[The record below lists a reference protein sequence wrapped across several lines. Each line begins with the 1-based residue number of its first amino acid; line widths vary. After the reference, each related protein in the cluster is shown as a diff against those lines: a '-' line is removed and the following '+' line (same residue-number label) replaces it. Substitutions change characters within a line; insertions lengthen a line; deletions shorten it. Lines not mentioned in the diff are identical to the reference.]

1 MKLVLGNSAIL
12 AYRRLPYRLW
22 YAIAEFVDNST
33 DAYLRGNNKILLDE
47 QFDKTGEVFSVE
59 IDFDRDNKTL
69 RIFDNSMGMNE
80 SELESALIIGEK
92 PNVTAG
98 RSEFGMGMKTAAIWF
113 ADFIEIKTKKLGE
126 DKELR
131 VIIDIQKFIR
141 GDDEMKLQSTPKP
154 RDEHYTF
161 IELSG
166 LQRIIRGPSLEKT
179 REFLGSIYREDLR
192 KKLMKLTVVAKE
204 VTPPTSQNDDAFMVR
219 DDGTKVLVEINNLQI
234 NDKVVSGWVGVLR
247 PGFTGRSYAGFSL
260 IRYGR
265 AVRGWL
271 DSWKPEEIFGDARN
285 DKINQ
290 RVTGELIMNDFNASH
305 TKDSIDWEQ
314 DDEQKLGE
322 ALLDICKQ
330 YGILLYAKKNTRG
343 AGNEDTEREK
353 LEAQHMFQAQL
364 LNKKV
369 GDAIRM
375 LDVPTPEL
383 AKFATA
389 VLIEAA
395 DQTTP
400 IGLWPMDSDVNGKV
414 AKLYEIEMSPN
425 DPYYEFEVLSN
436 QDLRV
441 ILNSAHPANSLH
453 DDSAEARLN
462 HYHHVALDAIAEW
475 KCTQMNSPLEP
486 SSIRLMKDRLF
497 RVIGEISADIE

>member
-12 AYRRLPYRLW
+12 AYRRLPYRIW

-33 DAYLRGNNKILLDE
+33 DAYLRGNNKILIDE
-47 QFDKTGEVFSVE
+47 QFKKTGEVFSVE
-59 IDFDRDNKTL
+59 VDFDRENKTL

-80 SELESALIIGEK
+80 AELENALIIGEK
-92 PNVTAG
+92 PSVSAG

-131 VIIDIQKFIR
+131 VNIDIQKFVR
-141 GDDEMKLQSTPKP
+141 GDNNIKLQSTPKS

-166 LQRIIRGPSLEKT
+166 LHRIIRGPSLDKT
-179 REFLGSIYREDLR
+179 RKFLGSIYRKDIR
-192 KKLMKLTVVAKE
+192 DKLMKLTVVAQE
-204 VTPPTSQNDDAFMVR
+204 VTAPTSKNDDAFMKR

-234 NDKVVSGWVGVLR
+234 NDKIVSGWVGVLS
-247 PGFTGRSYAGFSL
+247 PGFTGRSYAGFAL
-260 IRYGR
+260 IRHGR

-271 DSWKPEEIFGDARN
+271 DSWKPEEIFGDSRN

-290 RVTGELIMNDFNASH
+290 RVTGELIMDDFTSSH

-330 YGILLYAKKNTRG
+330 YGILLFAKKQTRG

-353 LEAQHMFQAQL
+353 LEAQHMFQAQI

-369 GDAIRM
+369 GDTIRM
-375 LDVPTPEL
+375 LDVPSPEL
-383 AKFATA
+383 AKFSTA

-400 IGLWPMDSDVNGKV
+400 IGIWPMDSDVNGKV
-414 AKLYEIEMSPN
+414 AKLYEIELSPN
-425 DPYYEFEVLSN
+425 DPYYEFQVLSN
-436 QDLRV
+436 QDLKV

-486 SSIRLMKDRLF
+486 SSVRLMKDRLF